1 MINNKTRELIN
12 LAISK
17 LELENQT
24 QEIINDATNYLKDAI
39 LQIKKEKGPQEYK
52 VWLFNGVLD
61 DNYIE
66 DSYINC
72 KNGKIESSVYYR
84 CSDYIEIPEGI
95 EELHII
101 LPICGSVGY
110 NAGAFYDENKSYLY
124 GVSRT
129 DIGVKYAFNGQEDL
143 TISLEGNEKYF
154 IVGSESSKALC
165 SVYYITNKV
174 KPEKTFIHESNKIY
188 TIDTI
193 QSINS
198 IDLKTGDSV
207 ITKGYY
213 TAGDGGEAIYD
224 IVSYEEFNYL
234 LPKDIQLQGTLQ
246 SLTKAPV
253 DEYGNHTLNNGLVAK
268 LRLTGE
274 TTPEQWGA
282 KGDGISNDCQAF
294 THMFAQ
300 IKTGKIVFKENAT
313 YSLGMIYEED
323 TVDSFKDNPYKAYM
337 TGGLLGGQAYGKP
350 IMANIKDVEFVGN
363 NAKIELLNDQF
374 GSTGMGLLNFAGRVE
389 GLKIHD
395 LRFDGKGSSLRSPN
409 KNSNHTIF
417 YAPSTFTSG
426 STLIKG
432 IHPLYL
438 EKEDGFDSGYFKNVE
453 INNCEFFDA
462 GAMYKKAGDYG
473 GDFILV
479 INPTAMDNVNIHH
492 NRFEAWGRWV
502 FAVDLGGNGEC
513 MTNVKFNDNVCI
525 GANAIEWDEENYG
538 VLSNEDGSYKYII
551 DRNRVSDWLKNY
563 DNLHNTN
570 ITDDTWRWRGLGW
583 IDFEAKKHWKNL
595 ECQRNIIV
603 GTAGWAIN
611 GGSGVSEDV
620 LIKDN
625 LWYHQGGGYPYLIE
639 HYSGYAKNWIIE
651 NNIIPSQRQA
661 KLGLTI
667 ENVNIKNNKGM
678 TTFRTFGMLGDI
690 TFDNNKVIGEVK
702 NIIYKLFSL
711 DNANVP
717 EYLNPETELTGTLTF
732 INNEGFISAGENID
746 KLPNFKL
753 NIHDN
758 IFNSLDIKDFH
769 HRDLGVNEFSY
780 CTNDANLTY
789 FGMHLTQELNN
800 PRKCGAYYKEGEV
813 ISTSIKAI
821 GVPKNYFFQRFV
833 PNEDELAVI
842 SKYNY
847 NYSSLLNQGVN
858 GIKYSDYKIVCTKEG
873 IIPAMGLWG
882 FGNQMNYFDIMFTEN
897 RTGGIGAGVYIYTK
911 DNLYKSVSTETKTL
925 DINNPPTHTKGVAL
939 CGDCELQW
947 VDKIGMAKLV
957 GITEHLV

>member
-1 MINNKTRELIN
+1 MISNKTRELIN
-12 LAISK
+12 LAISN
-17 LELENQT
+17 LELENPT
-24 QEIINDATNYLKDAI
+24 QAIIDRAANYLKDAI
-39 LQIKKEKGPQEYK
+39 LQIKKEKEETGEYK

-72 KNGKIESSVYYR
+72 KNGKVEGSIYYR
-84 CSDYIEIPEGI
+84 CSNYIEIPEGI
-95 EELHII
+95 KELHII
-101 LPICGSVGY
+101 LPICGTVSP
-110 NAGAFYDENKSYLY
+110 NAGAFYDVNKTYLY

-129 DIGVKYAFNGQEDL
+129 DIGVKYAFNGKEDL
-143 TISLEGNEKYF
+143 TISLEGNEKYL

-165 SVYYITNKV
+165 SVYYITTDKS
-174 KPEKTFIHESNKIY
+174 KAEKTFIHESNSVY
-188 TIDTI
+188 NVNTVEELQTIEA
-193 QSINS
+193 
-198 IDLKTGDSV
+198 KTGDT
-207 ITKGYY
+207 IIAKGYY
-213 TAGDGGEAIYD
+213 TTGDGGEAVYD
-224 IVSYEEFNYL
+224 IVSYEEFNHL
-234 LPKDIQLQGTLQ
+234 LPKDIQLQQTSQ
-246 SLTKAPV
+246 SLIKTPV

-282 KGDGISNDCQAF
+282 KGDGVSNDCQAF
-294 THMFAQ
+294 VHMFAYV
-300 IKTGKIVFKENAT
+300 KTGKIVFKENAT
-313 YSLGMIYEED
+313 YSLGMIYKED
-323 TVDSFKDNPYKAYM
+323 TIASFKDNPYKAYM
-337 TGGLLGGQAYGKP
+337 TGNLLGGQSYGKP
-350 IMANIKDVEFVGN
+350 IMANIKNVEFVGN
-363 NAKIELLNDQF
+363 NAKIELLDDQF
-374 GSTGMGLLNFAGRVE
+374 GSGGMGLLNFAGRID

-395 LRFDGKGSSLRSPN
+395 LRFDGKGRNLFGGTQN
-409 KNSNHTIF
+409 KNSNHTLF

-426 STLIKG
+426 STLIKD

-438 EKEDGFDSGYFKNVE
+438 EKEDKFDSGYFKNVE
-453 INNCEFFDA
+453 INNCYFYDA
-462 GAMYKKAGDYG
+462 GAMYKKAGDAG

-525 GANAIEWDEENYG
+525 GANACKYSEENYSI
-538 VLSNEDGSYKYII
+538 VKNEEGKGEYILQTPNEFI
-551 DRNRVSDWLKNY
+551 N
-563 DNLHNTN
+563 
-570 ITDDTWRWRGLGW
+570 DTSLEDFWRWRGLGF
-583 IDFEAKKHWKNL
+583 IDYEARKCWKNMEL
-595 ECQRNIIV
+595 QRNLIV
-603 GTAGWAIN
+603 GSTGWAIN
-611 GGSGVSEDV
+611 GNGRISEDF

-625 LWYHQGGGYPYLIE
+625 IWLHQGGGYPYLIE
-639 HYSGYAKNWIIE
+639 FYSGFAKNWLIE
-651 NNIIPSQRQA
+651 NNIMPSQRNA
-661 KLGLTI
+661 KLGLTV
-667 ENVNIKNNKGM
+667 ENADIKNNKGM
-678 TTFRTFGMLGDI
+678 TTFRTFGMLGNI

-702 NIIYKLFSL
+702 NISYKLFSL
-711 DNANVP
+711 ENANVP

-769 HRDLGVNEFSY
+769 HRDLGANDFSY
-780 CTNDANLTY
+780 CTNDNNLTY
-789 FGMHLTQELNN
+789 FGMHLTQELSN

-813 ISTSIKAI
+813 ISTSIKTI

-842 SKYNY
+842 SKKNY
-847 NYSSLLNQGVN
+847 NYSSLLDLGVN
-858 GIKYSDYKIVCTKEG
+858 GIKCSDYKIVCTKEG
-873 IIPAMGLWG
+873 IIPAMGMWG
-882 FGNQMNYFDIMFTEN
+882 FNNQMNYFDIMFTEG
-897 RTGGIGAGVYIYTK
+897 RVGKIGAGVYIYTK

-939 CGDCELQW
+939 CGDCDLQW
-947 VDKIGMAKLV
+947 VDKLGMAKLI

>member
-1 MINNKTRELIN
+1 MISNKTRELIN

-39 LQIKKEKGPQEYK
+39 LQIKKEKEETQEYK

-61 DNYIE
+61 NNYIE

-72 KNGKIESSVYYR
+72 KNGKIEGHNCYR
-84 CSDYIEIPEGI
+84 CSDYIEIPEDI
-95 EELHII
+95 KELHII
-101 LPICGSVGY
+101 LPICGTVSP

-143 TISLEGNEKYF
+143 TISLDGNEKYL
-154 IVGSESSKALC
+154 IVGSESSKDLC
-165 SVYYITNKV
+165 SAYYITTDKT
-174 KPEKTFIHESNKIY
+174 KAEKTFIHESNSVYNVNTVEELK
-188 TIDTI
+188 TIEA
-193 QSINS
+193 
-198 IDLKTGDSV
+198 KTGDTI

-213 TAGDGGEAIYD
+213 TTGDGGEAVYD
-224 IVSYEEFNYL
+224 IVSYEEFNYI
-234 LPKDIQLQGTLQ
+234 LPKDIQLRRVSQ
-246 SLTKAPV
+246 SLIKTPV

-274 TTPEQWGA
+274 ITPEQWGA

-294 THMFAQ
+294 VHMFAHV
-300 IKTGKIVFKENAT
+300 KTGKIIFKRNAT
-313 YSLGMIYEED
+313 YSLGMIYEGD
-323 TVDSFKDNPYKAYM
+323 TVSSFKDNPYKAYM
-337 TGGLLGGQAYGKP
+337 TGNLLGGQPYGKP
-350 IMANIKDVEFVGN
+350 IMANIKNVEFVGN

-374 GSTGMGLLNFAGRVE
+374 GSTGMGLLNFAGRVD

-395 LRFDGKGSSLRSPN
+395 LRFDGKGRYLFSGTQN
-409 KNSNHTIF
+409 KNSNHTLF
-417 YAPSTFTSG
+417 YAPSTFISG

-438 EKEDGFDSGYFKNVE
+438 EKEDKFDSGYFKNVE
-453 INNCEFFDA
+453 INNCDFYDA
-462 GAMYKKAGDYG
+462 GAMYKKAGDWG

-525 GANAIEWDEENYG
+525 GANACKYSEENY
-538 VLSNEDGSYKYII
+538 SIIKNEGGKTEYILQTPDSFI
-551 DRNRVSDWLKNY
+551 NNPSSEDS
-563 DNLHNTN
+563 
-570 ITDDTWRWRGLGW
+570 WRWRGLGF

-651 NNIIPSQRQA
+651 NNIMPSQRQA

-667 ENVNIKNNKGM
+667 ENVNIKNNKGE

-690 TFDNNKVIGEVK
+690 IFNNNKVIGDIK
-702 NIIYKLFSL
+702 NISYKLFSL
-711 DNANVP
+711 ENANVP
-717 EYLNPETELTGTLTF
+717 EYLNPETELTGNLTF

-753 NIHDN
+753 DIHDN
-758 IFNSLDIKDFH
+758 ILNSLDIKDFH
-769 HRDLGVNEFSY
+769 HRNLGVNDFSY
-780 CTNDANLTY
+780 CTNDNNLTY
-789 FGMHLTQELNN
+789 FGMHLTQKLSN
-800 PRKCGAYYKEGEV
+800 PRKCGAYYKEGGV
-813 ISTSIKAI
+813 ISTSIKTI
-821 GVPKNYFFQRFV
+821 GVPKNYFFQRFI

-842 SKYNY
+842 SKNNY
-847 NYSSLLNQGVN
+847 NYSSLLTLGVN
-858 GIKYSDYKIVCTKEG
+858 GVKYNDYKIVCTKEG
-873 IIPAMGLWG
+873 IIPAMGMWG
-882 FGNQMNYFDIMFTEN
+882 FSNQMNCFDIMFTEG
-897 RTGGIGAGVYIYTK
+897 RAGKIGVEVYIYTK
-911 DNLYKSVSTETKTL
+911 DNLYKSISTETKTL
-925 DINNPPTHTKGVAL
+925 DINNPPIHTKGVAL

-947 VDKIGMAKLV
+947 IDKIGMAKLI
-957 GITEHLV
+957 GIE

>member
-1 MINNKTRELIN
+1 MISNTVRGLIN
-12 LAISK
+12 LALSN
-17 LELENQT
+17 LELGNPT
-24 QEIINDATNYLKDAI
+24 QEAINKATNYLKEAV
-39 LQIKKEKGPQEYK
+39 LQIRREKEEVEEETQEYK

-61 DNYIE
+61 NNYIE
-66 DSYINC
+66 DSYVNC
-72 KNGKIESSVYYR
+72 KNGKIEGHNCYR
-84 CSDYIEIPEGI
+84 CSDYIEIPEDI

-101 LPICGSVGY
+101 LPICGSVGP
-110 NAGAFYDENKSYLY
+110 NSGAFYDENKTYLY

-129 DIGVKYAFNGQEDL
+129 DFGVKYAFNGQEDL
-143 TISLEGNEKYF
+143 TISLEGNEKYL
-154 IVGSESSKALC
+154 IVGSESNKSLC
-165 SVYYITNKV
+165 SVYYISTDKA
-174 KPEKTFIHESNKIY
+174 KSEKKFIHESNKTY

-198 IDLKTGDSV
+198 MDVKTGDTV

-213 TAGDGGEAIYD
+213 TVGDGGEAIYD
-224 IVSYEEFNYL
+224 IVSYDEFIYL
-234 LPKDIQLQGTLQ
+234 LPKDVQLQGKLS
-246 SLTKAPV
+246 SLVKTPV
-253 DEYGNHTLNNGLVAK
+253 DKYGNHTLNNGLVAK

-300 IKTGKIVFKENAT
+300 VKTGKIVFRENAT
-313 YSLGMIYEED
+313 YSLGMIYKED
-323 TVDSFKDNPYKAYM
+323 TIASFKDNPYKAYM
-337 TGGLLGGQAYGKP
+337 AGNLLGEQSYGKP
-350 IMANIKDVEFVGN
+350 IMANIKNVEFVGN

-395 LRFDGKGSSLRSPN
+395 LRFDGKGRYLFAGTGN
-409 KNSNHTIF
+409 KNTNHTLF

-426 STLIKG
+426 SSVIKNV
-432 IHPLYL
+432 HPLYL
-438 EKEDGFDSGYFKNVE
+438 EKEDKFDSGYFKNVE
-453 INNCEFFDA
+453 INNCYFYDA
-462 GAMYKKAGDYG
+462 GAMNRKASDWG

-479 INPTAMDNVNIHH
+479 INPTVMDNVNIHH

-525 GANAIEWDEENYG
+525 GANACKYSEENYSIIKDENNKTEYI
-538 VLSNEDGSYKYII
+538 LQTPDRFKNNPSMEDF
-551 DRNRVSDWLKNY
+551 
-563 DNLHNTN
+563 
-570 ITDDTWRWRGLGW
+570 WRWRALGF

-595 ECQRNIIV
+595 ECQRNTIV

-611 GGSGVSEDV
+611 GGSGVSEEV

-639 HYSGYAKNWIIE
+639 HYSGYAKNWAVE
-651 NNIIPSQRQA
+651 NNIMPSQRQA
-661 KLGLTI
+661 KLGLTV
-667 ENVNIKNNKGM
+667 ENADIKNNKGW

-690 TFDNNKVIGEVK
+690 TFDNNKLIEDVK
-702 NIIYKLFSL
+702 NTNYKLFSL
-711 DNANVP
+711 ENANVP
-717 EYLNPETELTGTLTF
+717 EYLYSETELVGTLTF
-732 INNEGFISAGENID
+732 INNDGFISAGENID

-753 NIHDN
+753 DIHDN
-758 IFNSLDIKDFH
+758 VFNSLDIKDFH
-769 HRDLGVNEFSY
+769 HRELGVNEFSY

-789 FGMHLTQELNN
+789 FGMHLTQELSN

-821 GVPKNYFFQRFV
+821 GVPRNYFFQRFI

-873 IIPAMGLWG
+873 IIPAMGMWG

-897 RTGGIGAGVYIYTK
+897 RTGKIGAGVYIYTK

-925 DINNPPTHTKGVAL
+925 DKNNPPTHTKGVAL

-947 VDKIGMAKLV
+947 VDKIGMAKLI
-957 GITEHLV
+957 GIE

>member
-1 MINNKTRELIN
+1 MISNATRELIN
-12 LAISK
+12 LALLK
-17 LELENQT
+17 LELENPT
-24 QEIINDATNYLKDAI
+24 QETINEAVNYLKEAI
-39 LQIKKEKGPQEYK
+39 LQIKKEKEEPREYK

-72 KNGKIESSVYYR
+72 KNGKIEGHTCYR
-84 CSDYIEIPEGI
+84 CSDYIEIPKGI
-95 EELHII
+95 KELHII

-110 NAGAFYDENKSYLY
+110 NAGAFYDENKTYLY

-129 DIGVKYAFNGQEDL
+129 DIGVKYAFNGKEDL
-143 TISLEGNEKYF
+143 TIFLDGNEKYF
-154 IVGSESSKALC
+154 IVGSESSKSLC
-165 SVYYITNKV
+165 SVYYITDKA
-174 KPEKTFIHESNKIY
+174 KPEKTFIHESNKTY

-198 IDLKTGDSV
+198 MDVKTGDTV

-213 TAGDGGEAIYD
+213 TTGDGGESVYD
-224 IVSYEEFNYL
+224 IVSYDEFIYL
-234 LPKDIQLQGTLQ
+234 LPKDVQLQGALQ
-246 SLTKAPV
+246 SLIKTPV

-282 KGDGISNDCQAF
+282 KGDGVSNDCQAF
-294 THMFAQ
+294 VHMFAQ
-300 IKTGKIVFKENAT
+300 VKTGKIVFRENAT

-323 TVDSFKDNPYKAYM
+323 TITSFKDNPYKAYM
-337 TGGLLGGQAYGKP
+337 TGNLLGGQSYGKP
-350 IMANIKDVEFVGN
+350 IMANIKNVEFVGN

-395 LRFDGKGSSLRSPN
+395 LRFDGKGRYLFSGTGN
-409 KNSNHTIF
+409 KNSNHTLF

-426 STLIKG
+426 SSVIKS

-438 EKEDGFDSGYFKNVE
+438 EKEDKFDSGYFKNVE
-453 INNCEFFDA
+453 INNCYFYDA
-462 GAMYKKAGDYG
+462 GAMYKRSGDSG

-479 INPTAMDNVNIHH
+479 INPTEMDNINIHH

-525 GANAIEWDEENYG
+525 GANACKYSEENYSIIKNEEG
-538 VLSNEDGSYKYII
+538 NGEYILSTPDEFINNPSSEDS
-551 DRNRVSDWLKNY
+551 
-563 DNLHNTN
+563 
-570 ITDDTWRWRGLGW
+570 WRWRGLGF

-595 ECQRNIIV
+595 ECQRNTIV

-639 HYSGYAKNWIIE
+639 HYSGYAKNWAIE
-651 NNIIPSQRQA
+651 NNIMPSQRQA
-661 KLGLTI
+661 KLGLTV
-667 ENVNIKNNKGM
+667 ENADIKNNKGM

-702 NIIYKLFSL
+702 DINYKLFSL
-711 DNANVP
+711 ENTNVP

-789 FGMHLTQELNN
+789 FGMHLTQELDN

-813 ISTSIKAI
+813 ISTSIKTI
-821 GVPKNYFFQRFV
+821 GVPKNYFFQHFV

-842 SKYNY
+842 SKNNY
-847 NYSSLLNQGVN
+847 NYSSLLTLGVN

-873 IIPAMGLWG
+873 IIPAMGMWG

-947 VDKIGMAKLV
+947 VDKLGMAKLI
-957 GITEHLV
+957 GIE

>member
-1 MINNKTRELIN
+1 MISNKTRELIN
-12 LAISK
+12 LAISN
-17 LELENQT
+17 LELENPT
-24 QEIINDATNYLKDAI
+24 QAIIDGAANYLKDAI
-39 LQIKKEKGPQEYK
+39 LQIKKEKEETGEYK

-72 KNGKIESSVYYR
+72 KNGKVEGSIYYR
-84 CSDYIEIPEGI
+84 CSNYIEIPEGI
-95 EELHII
+95 KELHII
-101 LPICGSVGY
+101 LPICGTVSP
-110 NAGAFYDENKSYLY
+110 NAGAFYDVNKTYLY

-129 DIGVKYAFNGQEDL
+129 DIGVKYAFNGKEDL
-143 TISLEGNEKYF
+143 TISLEGNEKYL

-165 SVYYITNKV
+165 SVYYITTDKS
-174 KPEKTFIHESNKIY
+174 KAEKTFIHESNSVYNVNTVEELK
-188 TIDTI
+188 TIEA
-193 QSINS
+193 
-198 IDLKTGDSV
+198 KTGDT
-207 ITKGYY
+207 IIAKGYY
-213 TAGDGGEAIYD
+213 TTGDGGEAVYD
-224 IVSYEEFNYL
+224 IVSYEEFNHL
-234 LPKDIQLQGTLQ
+234 LPKDIQLQQTSQ
-246 SLTKAPV
+246 SLIKTPV

-282 KGDGISNDCQAF
+282 KGDGVSNDCQAF
-294 THMFAQ
+294 VHMFAYV
-300 IKTGKIVFKENAT
+300 KTGKIVFKENAT
-313 YSLGMIYEED
+313 YSLGMIYKED
-323 TVDSFKDNPYKAYM
+323 TIASFKDNPYKAYM
-337 TGGLLGGQAYGKP
+337 TGNLLGGQSYGKP
-350 IMANIKDVEFVGN
+350 IMANIKNVEFVGN
-363 NAKIELLNDQF
+363 NAKIELLDDQF
-374 GSTGMGLLNFAGRVE
+374 GSGGMGLLNFAGRID

-395 LRFDGKGSSLRSPN
+395 LRFDGKGRNLFGGTQN
-409 KNSNHTIF
+409 KNSNHTLF

-426 STLIKG
+426 STLIKD

-438 EKEDGFDSGYFKNVE
+438 EKEDKFDSGYFKNVE
-453 INNCEFFDA
+453 INNCYFYDA
-462 GAMYKKAGDYG
+462 GAMYKKAGDAG

-525 GANAIEWDEENYG
+525 GANACKYSEENYSI
-538 VLSNEDGSYKYII
+538 VKNEEGKGEYILQTPNEFI
-551 DRNRVSDWLKNY
+551 NDASLEDF
-563 DNLHNTN
+563 
-570 ITDDTWRWRGLGW
+570 WRWRGLGF
-583 IDFEAKKHWKNL
+583 IDYEARKCWKNMEL
-595 ECQRNIIV
+595 QRNLIV
-603 GTAGWAIN
+603 GSTGWAIN
-611 GGSGVSEDV
+611 GNGRISEDF

-625 LWYHQGGGYPYLIE
+625 IWLHQGGGYPYLIE
-639 HYSGYAKNWIIE
+639 FYSGFAKNWLIE
-651 NNIIPSQRQA
+651 NNIMPSQRNA
-661 KLGLTI
+661 KLGLTV
-667 ENVNIKNNKGM
+667 ENANIKNNKGQ
-678 TTFRTFGMLGDI
+678 TIFRTFGMLGDI

-702 NIIYKLFSL
+702 NTNYKLFSL
-711 DNANVP
+711 ENANVP

-753 NIHDN
+753 DIHDN

-769 HRDLGVNEFSY
+769 HRNLGANDFSY
-780 CTNDANLTY
+780 CTNDNNLTY
-789 FGMHLTQELNN
+789 FGMHLTQELSN

-813 ISTSIKAI
+813 ISTSIKTI
-821 GVPKNYFFQRFV
+821 GVPRNYFFQRFI

-842 SKYNY
+842 SKNNY

-873 IIPAMGLWG
+873 IIPAMGMWG

-897 RTGGIGAGVYIYTK
+897 RTGKISTGVYIYTK

-947 VDKIGMAKLV
+947 VDKIGMAKLI

>member
-1 MINNKTRELIN
+1 MISNKTRELIN

-24 QEIINDATNYLKDAI
+24 QEIINEATNYLKDAI
-39 LQIKKEKGPQEYK
+39 LQIKKEKTQEYK

-66 DSYINC
+66 DSFINC
-72 KNGKIESSVYYR
+72 KNGKIEGHNCYR

-95 EELHII
+95 KELHII

-110 NAGAFYDENKSYLY
+110 HAGAFYDENKKYLY

-143 TISLEGNEKYF
+143 TISLDGNEKYL
-154 IVGSESSKALC
+154 IVGSESGKSLC
-165 SVYYITNKV
+165 SVYYITTDKT
-174 KPEKTFIHESNKIY
+174 KSEKTFIHESNSVYNVNTVEELK
-188 TIDTI
+188 TIEA
-193 QSINS
+193 
-198 IDLKTGDSV
+198 KTGDTI

-213 TAGDGGEAIYD
+213 TTEDGGEAVYD

-234 LPKDIQLQGTLQ
+234 LPKDIQLRQVSQ
-246 SLTKAPV
+246 SLIKTPV

-268 LRLTGE
+268 LRLTGK

-282 KGDGISNDCQAF
+282 KGDGISNNCQAF
-294 THMFAQ
+294 VHMFAHV
-300 IKTGKIVFKENAT
+300 KTGKIIFKKNAT
-313 YSLGMIYEED
+313 YSLGMIYEGD
-323 TVDSFKDNPYKAYM
+323 TITSFKDNPYKAYM
-337 TGGLLGGQAYGKP
+337 TGNLLGGQFYGKP
-350 IMANIKDVEFVGN
+350 IMANIKNVEFVGN

-374 GSTGMGLLNFAGRVE
+374 GSSGMGLLNFAGRID
-389 GLKIHD
+389 GLKVHD
-395 LRFDGKGSSLRSPN
+395 LRFDGKGRNLLNGTGN
-409 KNSNHTIF
+409 KNSNHTLF
-417 YAPSTFTSG
+417 YAPSTFTSN

-432 IHPLYL
+432 VHPLYL
-438 EKEDGFDSGYFKNVE
+438 EKEDNFDSGYFKNIEV
-453 INNCEFFDA
+453 NNCYFYDA
-462 GAMYKKAGDYG
+462 GAMYRKAGDWG

-479 INPTAMDNVNIHH
+479 INPAAMDNVNIHH

-525 GANAIEWDEENYG
+525 GANACKYSEEDY
-538 VLSNEDGSYKYII
+538 SI
-551 DRNRVSDWLKNY
+551 LKNAEGNGEY
-563 DNLHNTN
+563 ILPAPDKFINNSSAEDN
-570 ITDDTWRWRGLGW
+570 WRWRALGF

-595 ECQRNIIV
+595 ECQRNTIV

-611 GGSGVSEDV
+611 GGSGVSEEV

-651 NNIIPSQRQA
+651 NNTMPIQHQA

-667 ENVNIKNNKGM
+667 ENVNIKNNKGR
-678 TTFRTFGMLGDI
+678 TIFRTFGMLGDI
-690 TFDNNKVIGEVK
+690 TFDNNKVIEDVK
-702 NIIYKLFSL
+702 NTNYKLFL
-711 DNANVP
+711 LENANVP
-717 EYLNPETELTGTLTF
+717 EYLDSETELAGTLTF
-732 INNEGFISAGENID
+732 TNNDGFISAGENID

-753 NIHDN
+753 DIHDN
-758 IFNSLDIKDFH
+758 VFNSLDIKDFH

-780 CTNDANLTY
+780 CSNDTNLTY
-789 FGMHLTQELNN
+789 FGMHLTQELSN

-813 ISTSIKAI
+813 ISTSIKTI
-821 GVPKNYFFQRFV
+821 GAPKNYFFQRFI

-842 SKYNY
+842 SKNNY
-847 NYSSLLNQGVN
+847 NYSSLLNLGVN
-858 GIKYSDYKIVCTKEG
+858 GIKYNDYKIVCTKEG
-873 IIPAMGLWG
+873 IIPAMGMWG
-882 FGNQMNYFDIMFTEN
+882 FANQMTYFDIMFTEN
-897 RTGGIGAGVYIYTK
+897 RTGNIGTGVYIYTK
-911 DNLYKSVSTETKTL
+911 DNLYKSISTETKTL
-925 DINNPPTHTKGVAL
+925 DINNPPTHTEGVAI

-947 VDKIGMAKLV
+947 VDKIGMAKLI
-957 GITEHLV
+957 GIE

>member
-1 MINNKTRELIN
+1 MISNKTRELIN

-39 LQIKKEKGPQEYK
+39 LQIKKEKEETQEYK

-61 DNYIE
+61 NNYIE

-72 KNGKIESSVYYR
+72 KNGKIEGHNCYR
-84 CSDYIEIPEGI
+84 CSDYIEIPEDI
-95 EELHII
+95 KELHII
-101 LPICGSVGY
+101 LPICGTVSP

-143 TISLEGNEKYF
+143 TISLDGNEKYL
-154 IVGSESSKALC
+154 IVGSESSKDLC
-165 SVYYITNKV
+165 SAYYITTDKT
-174 KPEKTFIHESNKIY
+174 KAEKTFIHESNSVYNVNTVEELK
-188 TIDTI
+188 TIEA
-193 QSINS
+193 
-198 IDLKTGDSV
+198 KTGDTI

-213 TAGDGGEAIYD
+213 TTGDGGEAVYD
-224 IVSYEEFNYL
+224 IVSYEEFNYI
-234 LPKDIQLQGTLQ
+234 LPKDIQLRRVSQ
-246 SLTKAPV
+246 SLIKTPV

-274 TTPEQWGA
+274 ITPEQWGA

-294 THMFAQ
+294 VHMFAHV
-300 IKTGKIVFKENAT
+300 KTGKIIFKRNAT
-313 YSLGMIYEED
+313 YSLGMIYERD
-323 TVDSFKDNPYKAYM
+323 TVSSFKDNPYKAYM
-337 TGGLLGGQAYGKP
+337 TGNLLGGQPYGKP
-350 IMANIKDVEFVGN
+350 IMANIKNVEFVGN

-374 GSTGMGLLNFAGRVE
+374 GSTGMGLLNFAGRVD

-395 LRFDGKGSSLRSPN
+395 LRFDGKGRYLFSGTQN
-409 KNSNHTIF
+409 KNSNHTLF
-417 YAPSTFTSG
+417 YAPSTFISG

-438 EKEDGFDSGYFKNVE
+438 EKEDKFDSGYFKNVE
-453 INNCEFFDA
+453 INNCDFYDA
-462 GAMYKKAGDYG
+462 GAMYKKAGDWG

-525 GANAIEWDEENYG
+525 GANACKYSEENY
-538 VLSNEDGSYKYII
+538 SIIKNEGGKTEYILQTPDSFI
-551 DRNRVSDWLKNY
+551 NNPSSEDS
-563 DNLHNTN
+563 
-570 ITDDTWRWRGLGW
+570 WRWRGLGF

-595 ECQRNIIV
+595 ECQRNIVV

-651 NNIIPSQRQA
+651 NNIMPSQRQA

-667 ENVNIKNNKGM
+667 ENVNIKNNKGEIM
-678 TTFRTFGMLGDI
+678 FRTFGMLGDI

-702 NIIYKLFSL
+702 DINYKLFSL

-717 EYLNPETELTGTLTF
+717 EYLNPEIELTGTLTF

-753 NIHDN
+753 DIHDN
-758 IFNSLDIKDFH
+758 VFNSLDIKDFH

-789 FGMHLTQELNN
+789 FGMHLTQELSN

-813 ISTSIKAI
+813 ISTSIKTI
-821 GVPKNYFFQRFV
+821 GVPKNYFFQHFV

-842 SKYNY
+842 SKNNY
-847 NYSSLLNQGVN
+847 NYSSLLNIGVN
-858 GIKYSDYKIVCTKEG
+858 GIKYNDYKIVCTKEG
-873 IIPAMGLWG
+873 IIPAMGMWG

-925 DINNPPTHTKGVAL
+925 DINNPPTHTEGVAL

-947 VDKIGMAKLV
+947 IDKLGMAKLV